1 MQSRNRLI
9 FAIVVGATI
18 FLGAC
23 SSTPVGTEV
32 RTSTREPLVANQ
44 PTPPAASSPVAK
56 GPIAAHLDPASLLV
70 QRRSVYFDFD
80 QANLKTDYAT
90 LLELHGKYLA
100 AHPNIAIK
108 VEGNTDEVGGTEY
121 NLALGQKRAEA
132 VVSALK
138 IYGVKGTQMEA
149 VSFGKEKPREMGH
162 EEAAYKQNRRVD
174 LVYPIH

>member
-1 MQSRNRLI
+1 MQSINRLSLVI
-9 FAIVVGATI
+9 AVGATI

-32 RTSTREPLVANQ
+32 QTSTRAPSAVNQ
-44 PTPPAASSPVAK
+44 PTAHAASSPVTK

-108 VEGNTDEVGGTEY
+108 VEGNTDELGGTEY

-162 EEAAYKQNRRVD
+162 EEAAYKQNRRAD
-174 LVYPIH
+174 LVYPTH